1 MITADTINGILRF
14 QGNGLPVVSLYA
26 RFDPGASRR
35 ELRTRVSSLLDD
47 IRPVAKDGA
56 ADRAERLSLR
66 GDIARIRYAVSSER
80 WRAGTLAI
88 FTCSGRDWYAEV
100 QLPQPVAD
108 RVMVDATPFAQPMLA
123 VLEEHERC
131 LVAVVD
137 RASAR
142 FWELYQDDAH
152 ELDRVRDRKLRK
164 SNVAA
169 GFAEYRVRNKADELA
184 KRHYRHVAGVLGELL
199 QRGGYDL
206 LIIGGHQYEVPDF
219 LQQLPRGLRA
229 LVAGTFS
236 VDPDTAPLAEI
247 RGSAAAIAARHEHER
262 DRQLAGDIQAKVAMG
277 GLATVG
283 LGTCLWAG
291 SVGAVQTL
299 LVQQGAT
306 AAGVVC
312 DVSGWLALSGN
323 TCPLCGNPTRH
334 TPDVVDELVQA
345 VITESGAVRH
355 IGPDSGLG
363 YYVTG
368 AELRFP
374 LPEAAT

>member
-1 MITADTINGILRF
+1 MITADTIDGILRF
-14 QGNGLPVVSLYA
+14 QGGGLPVVSLYA
-26 RFDPGASRR
+26 RFDPGASLR
-35 ELRTRVSSLLDD
+35 ELRTRVSSLLDG
-47 IRPVAKDGA
+47 IQPVAKDGA
-56 ADRAERLSLR
+56 AGRAQRLSLR
-66 GDIARIRYAVSSER
+66 GDIARIRDAVSSER

-100 QLPQPVAD
+100 QLPQPVHD
-108 RVMVDATPFAQPMLA
+108 RVMVDATRSPSRCSRS
-123 VLEEHERC
+123 LEEHERC

-142 FWELYQDDAH
+142 FWELYQDDVH
-152 ELDRVRDRKLRK
+152 ELGRVRDQKLRK
-164 SNVAA
+164 SNFAA

-184 KRHYRHVAGVLGELL
+184 KRHYRHVAEVLGDVL
-199 QRGGYDL
+199 QPRGYDVVV
-206 LIIGGHQYEVPDF
+206 IGGHQYEIPDF
-219 LQQLPRGLRA
+219 LQQLPRELRA

-236 VDPDTAPLAEI
+236 VDPGTAALAEI

-262 DRQLAGDIQAKVAMG
+262 DQQLADDIQAKAAMG

-283 LGTCLWAG
+283 LDTCLWAG

-299 LVQQGAT
+299 LVRQGAS

-312 DVSGWLALSGN
+312 DVSGWLALSGD
-323 TCPLCGNPTRH
+323 TCPVCGNSTRR

-345 VITESGAVRH
+345 VITESGAVHH
-355 IGPDSGLG
+355 IAPDGGLG
-363 YYVTG
+363 GYVTG

-374 LPEAAT
+374 LPEVAS